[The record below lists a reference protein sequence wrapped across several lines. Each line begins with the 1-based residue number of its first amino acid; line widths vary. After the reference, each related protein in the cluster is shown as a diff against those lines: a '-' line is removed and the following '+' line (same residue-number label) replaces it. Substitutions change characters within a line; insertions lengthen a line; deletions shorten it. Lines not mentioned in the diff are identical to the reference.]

1 MRERSIFMANKSQ
14 NKRLSINPI
23 EKHDTAAWA
32 NIKRTKPVSNVPI
45 PSEFDVEHA
54 REHVEENQ
62 K

>member
-1 MRERSIFMANKSQ
+1 MAGKPH

-23 EKHDTAAWA
+23 EKHDNAAWA
-32 NIKRTKPVSNVPI
+32 NIKQTKPVSNVTI
-45 PSEFDVEHA
+45 PSEYDIEFA

>member
-1 MRERSIFMANKSQ
+1 MANKSQ